1 MPHNVVDAFALEL
14 QTKDYSKYT
23 VDQYMKDITHLQTFM
38 KEQEIG
44 SFEAITHTFARYFV
58 GYLSDQGFQ
67 NRSIAR
73 KISALRSFF
82 RFLKDEGY
90 LETNPFAQVVL
101 PKVKKNQPNFLY
113 ESDIDQLFQSV
124 NKDSNSYYRDLAI
137 LEVMYGCGLRVSEVA
152 GIMLKKLDL
161 PAGWLRVLGKG
172 NKERVVPM
180 HPLVVETIKNY
191 LANERGNT
199 SETALFLNQRG
210 TPLSARGLR
219 MILDK
224 LSHDAGIAHVHPHM
238 LRHSYAT
245 HLLNHGADLRSV
257 QELLGHEHLSSTQIY
272 THVSNQNLQT
282 QIQTKHPRR
291 KQ

>member
-1 MPHNVVDAFALEL
+1 MSYDLVDAFALHL
-14 QTKDYSKYT
+14 KTKDYSNYT
-23 VDQYMKDITHLQTFM
+23 VEQYMKDIQDLQVFM
-38 KEQEIG
+38 KDQGVDDFSSIN
-44 SFEAITHTFARYFV
+44 HTIARYFV

-73 KISALRSFF
+73 KISALRSFYS
-82 RFLKDEGY
+82 FLKE
-90 LETNPFAQVVL
+90 ETTIEINPFTQIVL
-101 PKVKKNQPNFLY
+101 PKVSKTQPAFLY
-113 ESDIDQLFQSV
+113 ESDIDQLFASLNPESKTFHREQ
-124 NKDSNSYYRDLAI
+124 AI

-152 GIMLKKLDL
+152 GLTLNKVDL
-161 PAGWLRVLGKG
+161 ASGWMRILGKG

-180 HPLVVETIKNY
+180 HPLVVTKVKDYIKT
-191 LANERGNT
+191 ERGNT
-199 SETALFLNQRG
+199 NDQALFLNHRG
-210 TPLSARGLR
+210 TPLTTRGVR

-224 LSHDAGIAHVHPHM
+224 LSKEAGIAHVHPHM

-282 QIQTKHPRR
+282 QVQTKHPRR
-291 KQ
+291 KV

>member
-1 MPHNVVDAFALEL
+1 MAHNVVDAFALEL
-14 QTKDYSKYT
+14 KTKDYSSYT
-23 VDQYMKDITHLQTFM
+23 IDQYMKDITHLQTFM
-38 KEQEIG
+38 KEQGIA

-82 RFLKDEGY
+82 RFLKDEGHI
-90 LETNPFAQVVL
+90 ETNPFAQVVL
-101 PKVKKNQPNFLY
+101 PKVKKSQPNFLY
-113 ESDIDQLFQSV
+113 ESDIDQLFQAIHP
-124 NKDSNSYYRDLAI
+124 DSNSYHRDQAI
-137 LEVMYGCGLRVSEVA
+137 VEVMYGCGLRVSEVA
-152 GIMLKKLDL
+152 GITLKKLDL
-161 PAGWLRVLGKG
+161 NTGWLRVLGKG

-180 HPLVVETIKNY
+180 HPLVVEKIKHY
-191 LANERGNT
+191 LASERGNT
-199 SETALFLNQRG
+199 TETALFLNQRG

-219 MILDK
+219 LILDK
-224 LSHDAGIAHVHPHM
+224 LSNEAGIAHVHPHM

-272 THVSNQNLQT
+272 THVSNQSLQT
-282 QIQTKHPRR
+282 QIQSKHPRR
-291 KQ
+291 KG